1 MLSVTRVGTD
11 NDEQV
16 LVHEL
21 LVLSQTEG
29 SCNMIENE
37 QNNSVRSS
45 KLEQELICHR
55 SAKGFKGYVTRGFP
69 THRN

>member
-45 KLEQELICHR
+45 KLEQELI
-55 SAKGFKGYVTRGFP
+55 
-69 THRN
+69 